1 MSSRLF
7 TGVRYVRHISQ
18 INDFPVTMSK
28 DKLSAIY
35 ASNSTVQATCT
46 KKFPPEQC
54 SSDICPRYMSIEF
67 FLEKLVQATFVQE
80 ICPDCHAQVKCPKLK
95 CSWHMP
101 TRSCAV
107 HYAHH
112 QWRWG
117 MWILYTSAVW
127 PHAAGMCRVH
137 SLWAWCSLT
146 WPPGYT
152 PRAQSNRH
160 NRRTLS

>member
-1 MSSRLF
+1 MSSRSF

-18 INDFPVTMSK
+18 INDFPVKMSK

-35 ASNSTVQATCT
+35 ASNSTAQAART

-101 TRSCAV
+101 TAHVPCTMPTTNGDGVCEYYIRAPYGHMRRVCAV
-107 HYAHH
+107 YIPYEHGA
-112 QWRWG
+112 R
-117 MWILYTSAVW
+117 
-127 PHAAGMCRVH
+127 
-137 SLWAWCSLT
+137 
-146 WPPGYT
+146 
-152 PRAQSNRH
+152 
-160 NRRTLS
+160 